1 MNNVCNH
8 PIEKHYSCVIII
20 KTININLSML
30 RRGMEIFFGVIFI
43 FLGIAMIAK
52 PEAFLY
58 FQDIFRLKG
67 ERTYSE
73 VAIIIQRLA
82 GVLAIILGI
91 VFMFIGF

>member
-1 MNNVCNH
+1 MCYNNKND
-8 PIEKHYSCVIII
+8 KYQII
-20 KTININLSML
+20 NVEVGYGNFLWSYFL
-30 RRGMEIFFGVIFI
+30 Y